1 MYVIICP
8 LTPTRLVVPLVLLVN
23 SLIFICVPELT
34 FHCSFST
41 YYMLVNC
48 SDHCSSD
55 HGIQFFSVLFVDNMK
70 HNLAAELLLMQWKV
84 CLLLYIGLT

>member
-1 MYVIICP
+1 
-8 LTPTRLVVPLVLLVN
+8 
-23 SLIFICVPELT
+23 
-34 FHCSFST
+34 
-41 YYMLVNC
+41 MLVNC